1 MSQTEYRYR
10 TLIVVPAADQ
20 DEANLH
26 AAELGGPADL
36 ETFTGGLS
44 PTGAP
49 PATHYVC
56 ASAFTSAEREQV
68 EALRAA
74 FPDAVLVDYD
84 LDTEPERPEAVLAG
98 LGLRRVVVEG
108 S

>member
-10 TLIVVPAADQ
+10 TLMVVTAADQ

-26 AAELGGPADL
+26 AAELGRPADL
-36 ETFTGGLS
+36 GTFTVGLS
-44 PTGAP
+44 PTGEP

-56 ASAFTSAEREQV
+56 ASALTPAERERV
-68 EALRAA
+68 EALRAV

-84 LDTEPERPEAVLAG
+84 LDTEPGRPDAVLAG
-98 LGLRRVVVEG
+98 LGLRRVAVEG